1 MLFVI
6 QILQQQVLGWSV
18 NTELGTVWKEVVV
31 PRLEGCFDIYMEEVN
46 KTTEFPTGGSLS
58 LD

>member
-1 MLFVI
+1 M
-6 QILQQQVLGWSV
+6 

-31 PRLEGCFDIYMEEVN
+31 PWLEGHFDIRMEEVN
-46 KTTEFPTGGSLS
+46 RITELPTGGNLS